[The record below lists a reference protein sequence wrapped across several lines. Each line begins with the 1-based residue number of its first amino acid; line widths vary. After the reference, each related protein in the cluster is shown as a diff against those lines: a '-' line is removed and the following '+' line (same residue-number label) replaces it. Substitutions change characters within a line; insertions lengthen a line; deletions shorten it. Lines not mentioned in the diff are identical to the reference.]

1 MAMIL
6 VDGSEV
12 KDPSV
17 FEWGLQDISSS
28 DAGRTDDT
36 IMHKNRVG
44 QKRKIK
50 LAWNNPTPSETAAIL
65 QAFNPEYIM
74 MTYPDAMSGLNETR
88 EFYTGDRSAQM
99 RAWTSRYKRY
109 TQVGFDIVER

>member
-17 FEWGLQDISSS
+17 FEWGLQDISDSA
-28 DAGRTDDT
+28 AGRTDDT

-50 LAWNNPTPSETAAIL
+50 LTWNNPTPEETSSIL
-65 QAFNPEYIM
+65 QAFDPEYIM
-74 MTYPDAMSGLNETR
+74 VTYPDAKSGLNETR
-88 EFYTGDRSAQM
+88 EFYVGDRSAPM
-99 RAWTSRYKRY
+99 RAWTTRYKRY
-109 TQVGFDIVER
+109 TQVGFEIIER